1 MDDSWSL
8 AKKRC
13 TLELRAKILQE
24 LRGFFAARG
33 YLEIETP
40 CLIPAPAPE
49 FHIDTMICHGWF
61 LHPSPELCMKRLL
74 AAGYGRIFQVCRCFR
89 RHERG
94 ARHLP
99 EFTMLEWY
107 RRDADY
113 RDLME
118 ECEDLL
124 THIAAALDY
133 GDGAA
138 LSYQGRVIRLQKPWE
153 RITVHGAFEKYAPM
167 SAEEALAGDCF
178 DEVLTDRVEPNLG
191 KERPTF
197 LYDYPLAL
205 GSLARAKKEDA
216 SVVERFELYMA
227 GMELANAFTE
237 LTDVMEQ
244 RRRFAKEEDNRRRA
258 GKPPYPAPE
267 PFLASMADLEGSA
280 GIALG
285 LDRLVMI
292 LADALHIDDV
302 VAFTPE
308 TL

>member
-1 MDDSWSL
+1 MDGSWLL
-8 AKKRC
+8 AKKRRA
-13 TLELRAKILQE
+13 LGLRAKILQE
-24 LRGFFAARG
+24 LRNFFIARG

-49 FHIDTMICHGWF
+49 FHIDTMTCQGRF

-74 AAGYGRIFQVCRCFR
+74 AAGYDKIFQICRCFR
-89 RHERG
+89 QHERG

-113 RDLME
+113 RELME
-118 ECEDLL
+118 ECEDLIL
-124 THIAAALDY
+124 HLAAAFDY
-133 GDGAA
+133 GAA
-138 LSYQGRVIRLQKPWE
+138 LSYQGRIIHLQKPWE
-153 RITVHGAFEKYAPM
+153 RITVQGAFEKYTTL
-167 SAEEALAGDCF
+167 SVEEALSGDCF
-178 DEVLTDRVEPNLG
+178 DEVLTARVEPNLG
-191 KERPTF
+191 RERPTF

-205 GSLARAKKEDA
+205 GSLARTKKEDA
-216 SVVERFELYMA
+216 SLVERFELYVA

-237 LTDVMEQ
+237 LTDVKEQ
-244 RRRFAKEEDNRRRA
+244 RRRFVEEEDNRRRA
-258 GKPPYPAPE
+258 GKPPYPSPE
-267 PFLASMADLEGSA
+267 PFLASLGGLGESA

-292 LADALHIDDV
+292 FADALHIDAV

>member
-1 MDDSWSL
+1 MDGSWFL
-8 AKKRC
+8 AKKQR
-13 TLELRAKILQE
+13 TLQLRARIIQE
-24 LRGFFAARG
+24 IRSFFTDRS

-49 FHIDTMICHGWF
+49 FHIDTLLCHGWF

-74 AAGYGRIFQVCRCFR
+74 AAGYDRIFQICRCFR
-89 RHERG
+89 QNERG

-107 RRDADY
+107 CLGQDY
-113 RDLME
+113 RGLME
-118 ECEDLL
+118 ECEDLVL
-124 THIAAALDY
+124 HLAAAL
-133 GDGAA
+133 GWGGSV
-138 LSYQGRVIRLQKPWE
+138 SYQGNAVPLQKPWE
-153 RITVHGAFEKYAPM
+153 RITVKGAFEKFAGL
-167 SAEEALAGDCF
+167 SLEEALAGNCF
-178 DEVLTDRVEPNLG
+178 DEVLTARVEPNLG
-191 KERPTF
+191 GKGPTF
-197 LYDYPLAL
+197 LLDYPLEL

-216 SVVERFELYMA
+216 SVVERFELYIA
-227 GMELANAFTE
+227 GMEMANAFTE
-237 LTDVMEQ
+237 LTDAQEQ
-244 RRRFAKEEDNRRRA
+244 RRRFVKEEDNRRRA

-267 PFLASMADLEGSA
+267 PFLASLEDLEESA

-292 LADALHIDDV
+292 FADAATIDDV

>member
-1 MDDSWSL
+1 MLL
-8 AKKRC
+8 AKKQN
-13 TLELRAKILQE
+13 TLRLRAKILQE
-24 LRGFFAARG
+24 IRSFFIAGG
-33 YLEIETP
+33 YLEIDTP

-74 AAGYGRIFQVCRCFR
+74 AAGYGKIFQVCRCFR
-89 RHERG
+89 NHERG

-113 RDLME
+113 LDLME
-118 ECEDLL
+118 ECENLIL
-124 THIAAALDY
+124 HLAAAL
-133 GDGAA
+133 GCGGAI
-138 LSYQGRVIRLQKPWE
+138 SYQGKVIHLQKPWE
-153 RITVHGAFEKYAPM
+153 RITVKGAFEKFA
-167 SAEEALAGDCF
+167 SLSIEEALSGDCF
-178 DEVLTDRVEPNLG
+178 DEVLTARVEPNLG
-191 KERPTF
+191 REEPTF
-197 LYDYPLAL
+197 LCDYPLAL

-216 SVVERFELYMA
+216 AVVERFELYMA

-237 LTDVMEQ
+237 LTDPEEQ
-244 RRRFAKEEDNRRRA
+244 RRRFMKEEDDRRQA

-267 PFLASMADLEGSA
+267 PFLASLEGLEESA

-285 LDRLVMI
+285 FDRLVMI
-292 LADALHIDDV
+292 FADALQIDDV

>member
-1 MDDSWSL
+1 MDGSWFL
-8 AKKRC
+8 AKKQN
-13 TLELRAKILQE
+13 TLRLRAKILQE
-24 LRGFFAARG
+24 LRNFFIARG

-74 AAGYGRIFQVCRCFR
+74 AAGYDKIFQICRCFR
-89 RHERG
+89 QHERG
-94 ARHLP
+94 ARHLS

-113 RDLME
+113 RRLME
-118 ECEDLL
+118 ECEDLIL
-124 THIAAALDY
+124 YLAAALGH
-133 GDGAA
+133 GDAVC
-138 LSYQGRVIRLQKPWE
+138 YQGQVIHLQKPWE
-153 RITVHGAFEKYAPM
+153 RITVNAAFEKYAAL
-167 SAEEALAGDCF
+167 SVEEALVGDCF
-178 DEVLTDRVEPNLG
+178 DEVLTSQIEPNLG
-191 KERPTF
+191 KEQPTF
-197 LYDYPLAL
+197 LCDYPLAL

-237 LTDVMEQ
+237 LTDAEEQ
-244 RRRFAKEEDNRRRA
+244 RRRFVKEEDKRCRA
-258 GKPPYPAPE
+258 GKPPYPVPE
-267 PFLASMADLEGSA
+267 PFLESLQGLEESA

-292 LADALHIDDV
+292 FADALHIDDV